1 VFTVCWLFVSA
12 DPRTFAA
19 VIMGNPLFR
28 WFGRRSYSFYIWQ
41 YAIMICGQ
49 ELMKYSKM
57 DYSLKVLLQVPFV
70 FLLTEI
76 SYQLT
81 EAHLAFFWRRFTRPA
96 PKRHK
101 RHSRRRYFLIR
112 VPIFV
117 LILTMV
123 TCFTLAMLQPANTA
137 DRAALE
143 DRIQG
148 DLPAMRIESRVGI
161 VADHDELM
169 AMIAQS
175 EGLTELQQGD
185 QYDKTTEEIF
195 ATAVQAF
202 PELKLTEDEKYWLE
216 TQPITCVGDS
226 IVESAAVELRF
237 RMPNIDI
244 DSEVS
249 RQFYDG
255 IDILRYRKEA
265 GTLHPQIVY
274 ALGTNAVLSMDMIDE
289 LATEF
294 NTHDIF
300 FVTTIQPLADVEKNI
315 NGLLLEGAEKYG
327 NVYLIDWYDFAKTHS
342 ELFYEDG
349 THPNFNGAAVYAQL
363 IAKHV
368 AERGVVRDNIHVPE
382 ETESAGEETVD

>member
-1 VFTVCWLFVSA
+1 
-12 DPRTFAA
+12 
-19 VIMGNPLFR
+19 
-28 WFGRRSYSFYIWQ
+28 
-41 YAIMICGQ
+41 
-49 ELMKYSKM
+49 
-57 DYSLKVLLQVPFV
+57 
-70 FLLTEI
+70 
-76 SYQLT
+76 
-81 EAHLAFFWRRFTRPA
+81 
-96 PKRHK
+96 
-101 RHSRRRYFLIR
+101 
-112 VPIFV
+112 
-117 LILTMV
+117 MV

-249 RQFYDG
+249 D
-255 IDILRYRKEA
+255 
-265 GTLHPQIVY
+265 
-274 ALGTNAVLSMDMIDE
+274 NSM
-289 LATEF
+289 
-294 NTHDIF
+294 
-300 FVTTIQPLADVEKNI
+300 
-315 NGLLLEGAEKYG
+315 
-327 NVYLIDWYDFAKTHS
+327 
-342 ELFYEDG
+342 
-349 THPNFNGAAVYAQL
+349 
-363 IAKHV
+363 
-368 AERGVVRDNIHVPE
+368 
-382 ETESAGEETVD
+382 TV